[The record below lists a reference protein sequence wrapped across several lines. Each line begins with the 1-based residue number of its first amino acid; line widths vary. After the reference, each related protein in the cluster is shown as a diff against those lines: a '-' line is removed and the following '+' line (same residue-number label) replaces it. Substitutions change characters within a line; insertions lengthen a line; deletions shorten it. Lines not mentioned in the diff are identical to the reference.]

1 MNIVQKAESYVF
13 GLFKDKLSP
22 DYIYHN
28 FNHTLRV
35 VNNARSIAKAEGV
48 NDEDTEALLIAA
60 LFHDAAYIDGPV
72 NHEERS
78 SILAVE
84 FLTANGYSEEK
95 AQHVANLIKVTRLGA
110 EPQTRDEN
118 IMRDADCSHF
128 SDINYCDLSQLLREE
143 WKITQ
148 GKVFS
153 DLEWALINRNVLLH
167 EHRFYSDYGK
177 ETLQPLK
184 EANIAKLQTI
194 IQELQSEKKSKVK
207 DGEAKKEKKEKKEK
221 EKKEKEIKPDRG
233 IDTMFKVTL
242 TNHTRL
248 SEIADS
254 KANILL
260 SVNAIIISVSL
271 STLVPKLDS
280 PSNAHLVVP
289 TFILVFFSVVSIVFA
304 ILSTRP
310 KVTSGTFT
318 RKDIED
324 RKVNLLFFGNFYKM
338 PIEEYEW
345 AVNEM
350 MKDREYLYGSMIKDL
365 YFLGLVLNRKYKLL
379 RMTYTIFT
387 IGILSSVAA
396 FVYAFKV
403 MV

>member
-1 MNIVQKAESYVF
+1 MNIVQKAENHVF

-35 VNNARSIAKAEGV
+35 VNNVRTIALAEGV
-48 NDEDTEALLIAA
+48 SEEDAEILLLAA
-60 LFHDAAYIDGPV
+60 WFHDAAYIEGPTD
-72 NHEERS
+72 HELRS
-78 SILAVE
+78 GVMAVE
-84 FLTANGYSEEK
+84 YLTANGYPAEK
-95 AQHVANLIKVTRLGA
+95 AARVASLIKVTKLGTNP
-110 EPQTRDEN
+110 ETRDEM

-128 SDINYCDLSQLLREE
+128 SDQNYCDLSQLLREE

-148 GKVFS
+148 GKEFS
-153 DLEWALINRNVLLH
+153 DLEWALINRNVLIH

-177 ETLQPLK
+177 EKLQPLK
-184 EANIAKLQTI
+184 EANIARLQNI
-194 IQELQSEKKSKVK
+194 ISEIELKSKDQNK
-207 DGEAKKEKKEKKEK
+207 DIDKKEKKEK
-221 EKKEKEIKPDRG
+221 EKKEKENKPDRG
-233 IDTMFKVTL
+233 IDTMFRVTL
-242 TNHTRL
+242 SNHTRL

-271 STLVPKLDS
+271 STLIPKLDS
-280 PSNAHLVVP
+280 ASNAHLVVP
-289 TFILVFFSVVSIVFA
+289 TFIMVFFSVVSIIFA

-324 RKVNLLFFGNFYKM
+324 KKVNLLFFGNFYKM
-338 PIEEYEW
+338 PLVEYEW

-350 MKDREYLYGSMIKDL
+350 MKDKDYLYGSMIKDL
-365 YFLGLVLNRKYKLL
+365 YYLGLVLNRKYKLL
-379 RMTYTIFT
+379 RTTYTIFM
-387 IGILSSVAA
+387 IGIIVSVIA
-396 FVYAFKV
+396 FVYAFKAI
-403 MV
+403 